1 MYHKEMGSY
10 DEIPEGMK
18 RYINN
23 YGCHFNKKLCEE
35 AISRMYT
42 KSGAKK
48 EKIEAL
54 TKQQVDELL
63 NTYGIH
69 VKRNKMYDAVY
80 VAAMCKADFLYKSV
94 PDEEHLAMFIRDMID
109 DPDATEGFIFNRFI
123 GDCYFMNNPIEW
135 EDILDD

>member
-1 MYHKEMGSY
+1 
-10 DEIPEGMK
+10 
-18 RYINN
+18 
-23 YGCHFNKKLCEE
+23 
-35 AISRMYT
+35 MYT
-42 KSGAKK
+42 KAGAKK

-109 DPDATEGFIFNRFI
+109 DPDAEEGYIFNRFI